1 MSEGGKKLTSDLF
14 KDILI
19 EEIQELMTKF
29 PERCTALSLFKSKL
43 KQKSFY
49 IHNIAKRHHV
59 KLKAQHALKI
69 QETLNDSVSDSVNKY
84 EKQNRFEECETL
96 NERNVVEINFAKG
109 ESKMIKTEENH
120 QEDIAKEE
128 IEVTD
133 YDNFGH
139 RDSEE
144 FLDVEE
150 YDRNVAETIRELE
163 EEIIIEPLTEKQR
176 RFNSKIETKVRM
188 QRALADLKTGRVK
201 SASAAAKMYGVP
213 ATTLCELRRKNKS
226 FKGPGRRSKFL
237 TEEEEKH
244 IKSRILDLSNNGKDL
259 TMGLVKRIV
268 TEEYEILKVNFP
280 ERKPLEE
287 LQPKLKHFIYNFS
300 KRHNLN
306 ELCDLQLK
314 EERDARRNFEC
325 EICQSSFTFKNSLV
339 SHQQK
344 KHSFLYS

>member
-19 EEIQELMTKF
+19 EEIQALMTKF
-29 PERCTALSLFKSKL
+29 PERCTALSLFETKL

-69 QETLNDSVSDSVNKY
+69 QETLNDSDSVNKY
-84 EKQNRFEECETL
+84 EEQNRFEECEIL
-96 NERNVVEINFAKG
+96 NERNGVEINFVKW
-109 ESKMIKTEENH
+109 ESKTIKTEENH
-120 QEDIAKEE
+120 REDNTKEE
-128 IEVTD
+128 REDTV
-133 YDNFGH
+133 YDNIGDQ
-139 RDSEE
+139 DSEE
-144 FLDVEE
+144 FLDVED
-150 YDRNVAETIRELE
+150 YDRNVAETLRELE

-176 RFNSKIETKVRM
+176 KSNAKLEKKIQM

-201 SASAAAKMYGVP
+201 SVAAAARMYGV
-213 ATTLCELRRKNKS
+213 ASRTLLDCKHKNKS
-226 FKGPGRRSKFL
+226 FEGPGQKTKYL
-237 TEEEEKH
+237 TEDEEKH
-244 IKSRILDLSNNGKDL
+244 IKTRLLDLSNNGKDL
-259 TMGLVKRIV
+259 TMDLVKRIV

-287 LQPKLKHFIYNFS
+287 LQPKLKHFIYNFA